1 MKRIDIT
8 KMMKENSLDNL
19 DERRI
24 LGMEFI
30 KMGDK
35 YLIKNS
41 NGVIVDEKEKLKLEN
56 NEMVIKDVESNLCQK
71 ETTKKTTSRGSSSRK
86 PFSEGFEETSPGVI
100 NTAERAKH
108 KFAIAVI
115 IKAVGKNFLTSEPS
129 ASTPFTNLPIP

>member
-19 DERRI
+19 EERRI

-71 ETTKKTTSRGSSSRK
+71 ETTKKISKNKKKLEELNDK
-86 PFSEGFEETSPGVI
+86 PIEET
-100 NTAERAKH
+100 TTTK
-108 KFAIAVI
+108 
-115 IKAVGKNFLTSEPS
+115 
-129 ASTPFTNLPIP
+129 

>member
-8 KMMKENSLDNL
+8 KMLKDNMLENR
-19 DERRI
+19 EEI

-41 NGVIVDEKEKLKLEN
+41 NGVVVDEKEKLKLEN

-71 ETTKKTTSRGSSSRK
+71 ETTKKISKNKKKIEELNDKSI
-86 PFSEGFEETSPGVI
+86 EET
-100 NTAERAKH
+100 TTTE
-108 KFAIAVI
+108 
-115 IKAVGKNFLTSEPS
+115 
-129 ASTPFTNLPIP
+129 

>member
-8 KMMKENSLDNL
+8 KMMKENSLDSL
-19 DERRI
+19 EERRI
-24 LGMEFI
+24 LGMDFI

-71 ETTKKTTSRGSSSRK
+71 ETTKKISKNKKRLEELNDKPIEEATTT
-86 PFSEGFEETSPGVI
+86 E
-100 NTAERAKH
+100 
-108 KFAIAVI
+108 
-115 IKAVGKNFLTSEPS
+115 
-129 ASTPFTNLPIP
+129 